1 MIPSDYLYFNSRD
14 QLLRIEISRILYFES
29 DGNYTNIVCTGR
41 VKGMLGINLMQT
53 ERLLS
58 ERLKEKARGFVRIGK
73 RYIVNLH
80 YVYQINTLKQRIV
93 LTDYQTVV
101 AQIEVSKEAL
111 KKLKEALVAD
121 NNKNV

>member
-1 MIPSDYLYFNSRD
+1 MDYLYFNSRD

-73 RYIVNLH
+73 RYIVNLN
-80 YVYQINTLKQRIV
+80 YVYQINTLKQRMV
-93 LTDYQTVV
+93 LTDYQTMVV
-101 AQIEVSKEAL
+101 QIEVSKEAL